1 MYTYFIA
8 LGMALLTPC
17 NAAEASLAAA
27 TLTSSERA
35 AGYHVVA
42 VLGDEI
48 VEVEGFFD
56 EVKSC

>member
-8 LGMALLTPC
+8 LGVALLTQC

-27 TLTSSERA
+27 TLTASEKA
-35 AGYHVVA
+35 AGYHVIA

-48 VEVEGFFD
+48 IEIEGFFD
-56 EVKSC
+56 EVKA